1 VVTVAGG
8 FNVESEQ
15 LRSHADSIDAIT
27 QRLARVKAASAHITA
42 DDQAYGL
49 LCGWI
54 SGVLEGRH
62 TEVDEVIAQV
72 EKNLGLVAKELRASA
87 ATYDTADGDN
97 TNRLESAGSG
107 K

>member
-1 VVTVAGG
+1 MVSG
-8 FNVESEQ
+8 FNVEAEQ
-15 LRSHADSIDAIT
+15 LRSHAGSIDAIK
-27 QRLARVKAASAHITA
+27 QRFGKVKSASAHITG

-72 EKNLGLVAKELRASA
+72 ENNLEMVAKELRASA
-87 ATYDTADGDN
+87 DTYAAADDDNANRIKTAGGG
-97 TNRLESAGSG
+97 E
-107 K
+107 

>member
-1 VVTVAGG
+1 MSG
-8 FNVESEQ
+8 FNVEAEQ
-15 LRSHADSIDAIT
+15 LRSHAGSIDAIK
-27 QRLARVKAASAHITA
+27 QRFGKVKSASAHITG

-72 EKNLGLVAKELRASA
+72 ENNLEMVAKELRASA
-87 ATYDTADGDN
+87 DTYAAADDDNANRIKTAGGG
-97 TNRLESAGSG
+97 E
-107 K
+107 

>member
-1 VVTVAGG
+1 VSG

-15 LRSHADSIDAIT
+15 LRSHAGSIDTIK
-27 QRLARVKAASAHITA
+27 QRFARVKAASAHITA

-62 TEVDEVIAQV
+62 TEIDDVIATV
-72 EKNLGLVAKELRASA
+72 ESNLELVSKELRASA
-87 ATYDTADGDN
+87 DEYAAADQAN
-97 TNRLESAGSG
+97 TDRIKSAGG
-107 K
+107 AQ

>member
-1 VVTVAGG
+1 VTG

-15 LRSHADSIDAIT
+15 LRSHAGSIDAIK
-27 QRLARVKAASAHITA
+27 QRFARVKAASAHITA

-62 TEVDEVIAQV
+62 TEIDDVIATV
-72 EKNLGLVAKELRASA
+72 ESNLELVAKELRASA
-87 ATYDTADGDN
+87 DEYAAADQAN
-97 TNRLESAGSG
+97 TDRIKSAGG
-107 K
+107 AQ